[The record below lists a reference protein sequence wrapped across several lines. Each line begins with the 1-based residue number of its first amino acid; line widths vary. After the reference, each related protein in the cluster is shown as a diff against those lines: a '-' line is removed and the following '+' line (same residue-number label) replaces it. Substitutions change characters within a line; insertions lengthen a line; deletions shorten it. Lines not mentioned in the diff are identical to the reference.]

1 MNVSILFIKPVSTSI
16 FIQSLHCLQ
25 YISVLTVGRHITE
38 TIVKIMM
45 DEPAFIVL
53 YFLLLSKCLS
63 NPLRVKV
70 ISEIDSCDLTFTE
83 TSHFGVPLEDC
94 TTSRPLTTTIY
105 NTTAV
110 FASDDPPSATSFESM
125 ITELKPGGPNCT
137 LPNEYLRGP
146 LSQGNDSI
154 SEDFIYTQE
163 INFMFSV
170 PIKGI
175 TVTNDQESSAYIEQ
189 FSYFFLIFVFF

>member
-1 MNVSILFIKPVSTSI
+1 
-16 FIQSLHCLQ
+16 
-25 YISVLTVGRHITE
+25 
-38 TIVKIMM
+38 MM
-45 DEPAFIVL
+45 DETAFIVF
-53 YFLLLSKCLS
+53 YFLLLSKGLS

-146 LSQGNDSI
+146 LSQGNDPI
-154 SEDFIYTQE
+154 SEDNLHLYT
-163 INFMFSV
+163 S
-170 PIKGI
+170 G
-175 TVTNDQESSAYIEQ
+175 
-189 FSYFFLIFVFF
+189 FLAK